1 MITNEDFRKLTERVK
16 ILEEKSLE
24 SEKNQNSK
32 KISEDNKKQSIKEF
46 ILSKKPK
53 DDVQKTLSIFYY
65 LENNENLESVC
76 IKDIERGFREA
87 KESVPKNINDKV
99 AKNICKG
106 LIMNVKEQKG
116 NNKAWVLTNSGEKSV
131 ENGFKKE

>member
-99 AKNICKG
+99 SKNMYKG

-116 NNKAWVLTNSGEKSV
+116 NNKAWILTSSGEKSV